1 MVTLFGFNGP
11 APFSTIFWHQNG
23 EYVSKTICYTEEEER
38 EAISRFYTSND
49 FYSTFDAA
57 VICREKRGQ
66 GLFKTEI
73 RLDHHGHWNW
83 RLLKK
88 TISRWL

>member
-11 APFSTIFWHQNG
+11 APFSTIFWQQNG

-38 EAISRFYTSND
+38 EAISRFYTPND

-57 VICREKRGQ
+57 IIRREKGV
-66 GLFKTEI
+66 KVY
-73 RLDHHGHWNW
+73 
-83 RLLKK
+83 
-88 TISRWL
+88 SRRKSDWIITDTGTAGC